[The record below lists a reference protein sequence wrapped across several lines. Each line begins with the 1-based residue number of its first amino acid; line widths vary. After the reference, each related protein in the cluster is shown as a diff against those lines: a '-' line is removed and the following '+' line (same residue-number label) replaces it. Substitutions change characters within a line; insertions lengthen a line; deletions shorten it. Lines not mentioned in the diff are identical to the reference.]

1 MECDHIFLIVL
12 PQTLNNKNN
21 FGLLVIDACDVAANK
36 YGNSTFT
43 NKSTYEVYCEI
54 KWEKTL
60 TP

>member
-43 NKSTYEVYCEI
+43 NKSTYEVSCEV